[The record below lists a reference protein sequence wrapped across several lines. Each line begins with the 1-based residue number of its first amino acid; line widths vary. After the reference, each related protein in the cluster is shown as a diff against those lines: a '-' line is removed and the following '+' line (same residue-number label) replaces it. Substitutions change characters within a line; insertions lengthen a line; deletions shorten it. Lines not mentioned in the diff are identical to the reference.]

1 MVPVVACIAGVTCLF
16 AVLFTIIIWQRVRPQ
31 PRNENPPPHIDHIGN
46 HLLDEK
52 DSFDYGAVGGNDGTK
67 NPFSSASEP
76 TPGSG
81 SSSLTKP
88 TSTNLSSCSDI
99 KVSSKENSRSSNR
112 SYVCWRRHDHVLSRP
127 LFRL

>member
-16 AVLFTIIIWQRVRPQ
+16 VVLFTIIIWQRVRPQ

-46 HLLDEK
+46 HLLEEK

-88 TSTNLSSCSDI
+88 TSTNSSSCSDI
-99 KVSSKENSRSSNR
+99 KVSSKENSRSSNW
-112 SYVCWRRHDHVLSRP
+112 SYVC
-127 LFRL
+127 